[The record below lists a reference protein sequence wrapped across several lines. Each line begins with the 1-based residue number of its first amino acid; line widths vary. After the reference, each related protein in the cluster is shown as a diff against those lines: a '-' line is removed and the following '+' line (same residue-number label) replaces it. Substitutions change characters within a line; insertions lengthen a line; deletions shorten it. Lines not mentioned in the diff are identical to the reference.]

1 MCIHSLLSVSTFQLE
16 GIETDCN
23 LLKYEH
29 RDELMEMME
38 ICGCDLPL
46 TVSPYIIIMGEPILA
61 QYMLSIS
68 DSQQEINC

>member
-1 MCIHSLLSVSTFQLE
+1 MYIHSLLSVSTFQLE

-29 RDELMEMME
+29 RDELIEMME
-38 ICGCDLPL
+38 KCGCDLPL
-46 TVSPYIIIMGEPILA
+46 TVSPYTIIMGGHSLA

-68 DSQQEINC
+68 DSQQEIDC